1 MTFFSTLFNIKMSLM
16 LAVPVFNET
25 HFQSPDFVED
35 GTDTERKNGNIK
47 CSKLISL
54 YQLIFYILHAGI
66 NKTPFQ
72 MVTVHAIYGKRKS
85 RELIRTQGD
94 HFYHIGVF
102 VSYRQNQKAKSN
114 LVQYIL
120 MQCGKVLVPIPSH
133 FSKDMFVIAALK
145 NFDYQDRSSTT
156 GMNSNHDTVSTLF
169 QVKPDYTQSK
179 C

>member
-1 MTFFSTLFNIKMSLM
+1 
-16 LAVPVFNET
+16 
-25 HFQSPDFVED
+25 
-35 GTDTERKNGNIK
+35 
-47 CSKLISL
+47 
-54 YQLIFYILHAGI
+54 
-66 NKTPFQ
+66 
-72 MVTVHAIYGKRKS
+72 MVTVHAIYGKCKS

-145 NFDYQDRSSTT
+145 NFDDQDRSSTT